1 MGRLPRYKL
10 TPLPGTINLAIG
22 DEAERLGLEAPPPN
36 TDGITTQLD
45 DHGGLC
51 LWLNAGTIDPT
62 TPWPVAASIIA
73 HEVVHIID
81 SAFEYAGESSRTD
94 EIRAYYTEHVVM
106 WAATEVERRRNQA
119 HPKTHNGT
127 RSTIT
132 GADALP
138 A

>member
-1 MGRLPRYKL
+1 MRRLPRYKL
-10 TPLPGTINLAIG
+10 TPLPVTIALAIG
-22 DEAERLGLEAPPPN
+22 DEAERLGLEAPAPN
-36 TDGITTQLD
+36 VDGITTELD
-45 DHGGLC
+45 PGNLG
-51 LWLNAGTIDPT
+51 LWLNAGVIDPDR
-62 TPWPVAASIIA
+62 PWPVVAAVIA
-73 HEVVHIID
+73 HEVVHSID
-81 SAFEYAGESSRTD
+81 YAFEHVGEESRTD
-94 EIRAYYTEHVVM
+94 EIRAYYTEHVVL